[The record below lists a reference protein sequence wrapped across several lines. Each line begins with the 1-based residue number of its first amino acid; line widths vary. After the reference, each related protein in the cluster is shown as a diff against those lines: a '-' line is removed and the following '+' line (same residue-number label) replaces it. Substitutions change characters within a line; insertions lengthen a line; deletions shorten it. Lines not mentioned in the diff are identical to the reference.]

1 MLLESVSFLLTKSRE
16 NDLIELISSIKEMRY
31 REVYEWIQRKF

>member
-16 NDLIELISSIKEMRY
+16 NDLIEPISSIKEMRY
-31 REVYEWIQRKF
+31 REVYEWIQRMF

>member
-1 MLLESVSFLLTKSRE
+1 MLLESVSFFFFLSRE

>member
-31 REVYEWIQRKF
+31 REVYEWIQRMF

>member
-16 NDLIELISSIKEMRY
+16 NDLIELISSIKKMRY
-31 REVYEWIQRKF
+31 REVYKWIQRKF

>member
-31 REVYEWIQRKF
+31 REVYKWIQRKF